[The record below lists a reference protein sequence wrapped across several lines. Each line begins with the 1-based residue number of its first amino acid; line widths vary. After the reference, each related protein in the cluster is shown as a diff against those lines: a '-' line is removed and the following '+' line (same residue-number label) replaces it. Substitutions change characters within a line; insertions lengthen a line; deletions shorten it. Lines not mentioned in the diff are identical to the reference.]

1 MLNQEKLNIEEY
13 SSYNISKFWNILN
26 YSNDISQKHTANNF
40 FSNLKEKCQ
49 NYLKI
54 SIELYQNSNSSQDKL
69 ISSILI
75 YQYIKENYNKF
86 IEDEILFNNTKNF
99 LINEALISYINNNEL
114 DIFSNSE
121 ESLIIERICFA
132 LSILLIIG
140 CFTYWTQ
147 GVEDLLLFSKQSIKH
162 TYLTTIILGNCNE
175 ELNDIFLKKSQENE
189 IKEKFVRNK
198 ENLKLFINSILLSP
212 NINKK
217 LYNKTIL
224 LSKNLVI
231 FEVNILHIPKMIK
244 ILLENTNKS
253 NIDSFAKLIS
263 KCIEYS
269 KCKKLEDDLCGLDLS
284 EYDNKMNKDEL
295 SNLNLIIEY
304 IYIYI
309 NNNNVNDNNKDNKE
323 MSFELGKI
331 ISDIIENYVYL
342 LFKKDETSQKLLKL
356 FFFFVCNKS
365 RIISQLFF
373 ESILIMK
380 NFINA
385 CYKFSNYSKE
395 EKVEF
400 SNFLL
405 KICQNIIT
413 NCTYK
418 KIENQEILLKD
429 ENIHIKHNNNDKNSD
444 INNKEDKEDLLLG
457 EEIDEIPIFEY
468 RANAEDTFFNIFLI
482 FATNFLS
489 EGINYYFETITYPI
503 IPLLSKNISDISI
516 SQILSLES
524 ILYSIKSI
532 INSFETLV
540 ADKSPLIQ
548 FIFLLMK
555 SNIVKHD
562 FIYSNF
568 LLLLEEASTFFDY
581 NKKIYE
587 EIITFLLEN
596 IDSKI
601 YEKNNEALIQLS
613 TAVLLSILESC
624 GNFYDINIWEK
635 MYFIYKNYYNI
646 FTEVSL
652 YNMTESICSFLIIEN
667 ENNEEIQ
674 NIKILNNFKKIIEI
688 PLINIK
694 NIRDIIINK
703 KNRNNPGEKDD
714 ELLKKEIK
722 KNFNVLTRILKQTS
736 FPKDKTII
744 NSIFNLLYSTSFS
757 FIYEIIQEYISFPEI
772 ILPFLKLLTKTLLYL
787 NYPTINNIFIN
798 LNQFLLEIFMKN
810 NENYQ
815 SIYAL
820 KNLYMIK
827 LKDINDK
834 NIMNEEYILIL
845 DNFMKLNRQICY
857 CIINRICPQYQ
868 LELIQGLSMLFNYV
882 FPLINEIRKDDYVII
897 CDTIIIFIEGIKTV
911 CENNIIKNI
920 LISFSCFIK
929 SNKDDLIKLKF
940 NDIILA
946 CFYSLDHY
954 NNMVINS
961 FINFC
966 FDCLNYNKTCFL
978 NILNQILF
986 SDDFK
991 FLEDKYKKVVFEYFD
1006 LYSHD
1011 LNKLKSIIIDL
1022 MNISKKITAPEILEE
1037 YNYELKNINN

>member
-26 YSNDISQKHTANNF
+26 YSNDISQKHAANNF

-86 IEDEILFNNTKNF
+86 IEDEILFNETKNF

-132 LSILLIIG
+132 ISILLIIG

-147 GVEDLLLFSKQSIKH
+147 GVEDLLLFSKQTIKH

-253 NIDSFAKLIS
+253 NIDSIAKLIS

-295 SNLNLIIEY
+295 SSLNLIIEY

-323 MSFELGKI
+323 MIFELGKI
-331 ISDIIENYVYL
+331 ISDIIENYAYL
-342 LFKKDETSQKLLKL
+342 LFKKDEISQKLLKL

-405 KICQNIIT
+405 KICENIIT

-429 ENIHIKHNNNDKNSD
+429 ENIYIKHNNNDKNYD
-444 INNKEDKEDLLLG
+444 INNKEDLLLE

-503 IPLLSKNISDISI
+503 IPLLSENISDISI

-555 SNIVKHD
+555 SNIVRHD

-581 NKKIYE
+581 NKNIYE
-587 EIITFLLEN
+587 EIIIFLLEN

-601 YEKNNEALIQLS
+601 NEKNNEALIQLS

-646 FTEVSL
+646 FNEVSL
-652 YNMTESICSFLIIEN
+652 YNMTESICSFLILEN
-667 ENNEEIQ
+667 ENSNEIQ
-674 NIKILNNFKKIIEI
+674 NINLLNNFKKIIEI

-714 ELLKKEIK
+714 ELLKKEIT

-736 FPKDKTII
+736 FPKDKSII

-757 FIYEIIQEYISFPEI
+757 FIYEIIQEYISNPEI
-772 ILPFLKLLTKTLLYL
+772 ILPFLKLITKTLLYL
-787 NYPTINNIFIN
+787 DYSTINNIFMN
-798 LNQFLLEIFMKN
+798 LNQFLLEIFLKN

-827 LKDINDK
+827 LKDMTDK

-845 DNFMKLNRQICY
+845 DNFMKLNRQICS

-868 LELIQGLSMLFNYV
+868 LELIQGLSMMFNYV
-882 FPLINEIRKDDYVII
+882 FPLITELRNDDYVII

-929 SNKDDLIKLKF
+929 SNKDYLIKLKF

-966 FDCLNYNKTCFL
+966 FDCLNYNKTSFL

-986 SDDFK
+986 RDDYN

-1011 LNKLKSIIIDL
+1011 LNKLKAIIIDL
-1022 MNISKKITAPEILEE
+1022 MNISKKITAPEILED
-1037 YNYELKNINN
+1037 YFYELKNINN

>member
-1 MLNQEKLNIEEY
+1 M
-13 SSYNISKFWNILN
+13 
-26 YSNDISQKHTANNF
+26 ANNF

-86 IEDEILFNNTKNF
+86 IEDEILFNETKNF
-99 LINEALISYINNNEL
+99 LINKGLISYINNNEL
-114 DIFSNSE
+114 DVFSNSE

-132 LSILLIIG
+132 ISILLIIG

-147 GVEDLLLFSKQSIKH
+147 GVEDLLLFSKQTIKH

-198 ENLKLFINSILLSP
+198 KNLKLFINSILLSP

-253 NIDSFAKLIS
+253 NIDSIAKLIS

-269 KCKKLEDDLCGLDLS
+269 KYKKLEDDLCGLDLS

-295 SNLNLIIEY
+295 SSLNLIIEY

-323 MSFELGKI
+323 MIFELGKI
-331 ISDIIENYVYL
+331 ISDIIENYAYL
-342 LFKKDETSQKLLKL
+342 LFKKDEISQKLLKL

-405 KICQNIIT
+405 KICENIIT

-429 ENIHIKHNNNDKNSD
+429 ENIHIKHNNNDKNYD
-444 INNKEDKEDLLLG
+444 INNKEDLLLE
-457 EEIDEIPIFEY
+457 EEIDEIPIYEY

-503 IPLLSKNISDISI
+503 MPLLSKNISAISI
-516 SQILSLES
+516 SEILTLES

-555 SNIVKHD
+555 SNIVRHD

-581 NKKIYE
+581 NKNIYE
-587 EIITFLLEN
+587 EIIIFLLEN

-601 YEKNNEALIQLS
+601 NEKNNEALIQLS

-646 FTEVSL
+646 FNEVSL
-652 YNMTESICSFLIIEN
+652 YNMTESICSFLIAEN
-667 ENNEEIQ
+667 ENNSEIQ
-674 NIKILNNFKKIIEI
+674 NILNNFKKIIEI

-703 KNRNNPGEKDD
+703 KNRNNSGEKD
-714 ELLKKEIK
+714 ELLKKEIT

-757 FIYEIIQEYISFPEI
+757 FIYEIIQEYISNPEI
-772 ILPFLKLLTKTLLYL
+772 ILPFLKLITKTLLYL
-787 NYPTINNIFIN
+787 DYSTINNIFIN
-798 LNQFLLEIFMKN
+798 LNQFLLEIFLKN

-827 LKDINDK
+827 LKDMNNK
-834 NIMNEEYILIL
+834 NVMNEEYILIL
-845 DNFMKLNRQICY
+845 DNFMKLNRQICS

-868 LELIQGLSMLFNYV
+868 LELIQGLSMMFNYV
-882 FPLINEIRKDDYVII
+882 FPLITELRNDDYVII

-940 NDIILA
+940 NDIILS

-966 FDCLNYNKTCFL
+966 FDCLNYNKTSFL

-1006 LYSHD
+1006 LFSTD

-1022 MNISKKITAPEILEE
+1022 MNISKKIMTPEILEE
-1037 YNYELKNINN
+1037 YYYDLKKSNN